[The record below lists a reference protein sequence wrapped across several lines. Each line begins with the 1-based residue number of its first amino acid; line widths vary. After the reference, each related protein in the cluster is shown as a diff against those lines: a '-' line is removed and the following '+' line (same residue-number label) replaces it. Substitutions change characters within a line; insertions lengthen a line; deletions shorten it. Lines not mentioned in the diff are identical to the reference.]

1 MRAVEITIFIC
12 SVIHSV
18 LSLFHV
24 IHSVLSLFHVIHS
37 VLSLFHVIHS
47 VLSLFHVIHSVLSLF
62 HVIHSVLSL
71 FHDIH
76 SQSVSEDQVCGG
88 MEWSLGESI
97 MKAMSQHG
105 LTLFDIDNP
114 SNDRYWCVCIE
125 QTLVPRLSSLAILSL
140 NDLSTHSQLFKFL
153 CKGKVKGQCE

>member
-1 MRAVEITIFIC
+1 MRAVDCIEITIFIC
-12 SVIHSV
+12 S
-18 LSLFHV
+18 
-24 IHSVLSLFHVIHS
+24 
-37 VLSLFHVIHS
+37 
-47 VLSLFHVIHSVLSLF
+47 
-62 HVIHSVLSL
+62 VIHSVLSL

-114 SNDRYWCVCIE
+114 SNDRYWRVCIE
-125 QTLVPRLSSLAILSL
+125 QTLLPRLSSLAILSL
-140 NDLSTHSQLFKFL
+140 SDLSTHSQLFKFL

>member
-1 MRAVEITIFIC
+1 MRAFDCIEITIFIC
-12 SVIHSV
+12 SVIYSV

-24 IHSVLSLFHVIHS
+24 IYSVLSP
-37 VLSLFHVIHS
+37 
-47 VLSLFHVIHSVLSLF
+47 
-62 HVIHSVLSL
+62 

-114 SNDRYWCVCIE
+114 SNDRYWCMYRAD
-125 QTLVPRLSSLAILSL
+125 TSSQALLPCDT
-140 NDLSTHSQLFKFL
+140 NDLSTH
-153 CKGKVKGQCE
+153 